1 MGKLE
6 YLDALKRA
14 LAGLPPELQAR
25 TLAYYEQ
32 RFVDGVAAGRL
43 ETDIAREQ
51 GDPKKIAMTLRAN
64 AHLSSF
70 EQKRSPYNLARLL
83 VSALGL
89 AIFNLFMV
97 VPAIVYASLLATMYA
112 CALAFYVA
120 GIAITASGLSG
131 ANELVLAGPLRHFV
145 ASQNDAG
152 APKTQTKVRIDDEG
166 VHVFEE
172 NSPDP
177 LPPSAVNRS
186 EAGVDTGSDAGVDT
200 RSDPDTD
207 DDAAAPVIKRAEA
220 MAGHGI
226 RISTGMDA
234 GARTT
239 QTLFGLSM
247 VVGAIIL
254 FLLSLVV
261 TKYTI
266 VGIKRY
272 IDMNFS
278 LLKGS

>member
-1 MGKLE
+1 MMGKLE

-14 LAGLPPELQAR
+14 MIGLPPALQAK

-32 RFVDGVAAGRL
+32 RFVDGVAAGRD
-43 ETDIAREQ
+43 EADIAREL
-51 GDPKKIAMTLRAN
+51 DEPNKIAMTLRASS
-64 AHLSSF
+64 HLSAF
-70 EQKRSPYNLARLL
+70 QQKRNPYNLVRLL
-83 VSALGL
+83 VSAFGL

-97 VPAIVYASLLATMYA
+97 VPAIVYASLLTALYA

-131 ANELVLAGPLRHFV
+131 ANELVLDGPLRHFV
-145 ASQNDAG
+145 ISDDDAAASN
-152 APKTQTKVRIDDEG
+152 TQTKVTIDDEG
-166 VHVFEE
+166 VRIFQEKIADRPAPPAADK
-172 NSPDP
+172 PD
-177 LPPSAVNRS
+177 
-186 EAGVDTGSDAGVDT
+186 EAD
-200 RSDPDTD
+200 
-207 DDAAAPVIKRAEA
+207 AAPVIKRAEA
-220 MAGHGI
+220 VAGHGI

-234 GARTT
+234 GSRTT